1 MELLFLVQD
10 VLIPFI
16 TILALALLIVAAM
29 SYQRTGN
36 PKILFISFAF
46 ALFFVKGLLLS
57 VGLYLDWLYDPMSD
71 PSSVYVLSLDLLL
84 VLDMMI
90 LLLLYF
96 SILKR

>member
-1 MELLFLVQD
+1 MEIFFLVQD

-36 PKILFISFAF
+36 QKILFISFAF

-57 VGLYLDWLYDPMSD
+57 VGLYLDWLYDPQSD

-84 VLDMMI
+84 LLDMMI
-90 LLLLYF
+90 LLLLYY